1 MRNHTGTHLLHR
13 ALRNVVGERARQAG
27 SLVTPDYL
35 RFDFPFDRALTDDEK
50 RAIEDEVRRI
60 IRDDR
65 PVSIAFMTMAE
76 AIEGGADAFFDE
88 KYGETVRTIRVEDY
102 SFELCGGT
110 HCRATGQIGGFV
122 ITGERSIGSRDAPHR
137 GASPAPPPTRSSASG
152 STTLERAADGRSAR
166 RRSTPSPERVAA
178 LQDELREAKRRLKA
192 GGGGRPARSPAS
204 WPRRAREVA
213 PGVRLVAAAAA
224 VRLDGRAQGAA
235 RDVRGALGLGRRRA
249 RPRRRRAAAVRD
261 RHRRPRRARHLGRR
275 PGHGRD
281 ARHRGPRRR
290 TAGDGPGQGHAPR
303 RARPTRWR
311 RSGPASRHGG
321 LMAFWRRIWQRDGE
335 RGARRLHRARR
346 RHRVRQGAR
355 LRDRRRRATARSA
368 ASAASARACRTCSRA
383 RSPTSPAVV
392 DNCAVALQ
400 EAEEMAGFR
409 PTQVVI
415 GIAGELVK
423 GFTTTHSQER
433 KKPDQPITEAEL
445 QKLIDA
451 VQREAL
457 HEAERAITWE
467 TGLPHVDVRLVHAAV
482 TGASIDGYALTNPV
496 GFQGR
501 HVKIGI
507 FNAFAPL
514 VHLGALQSVA
524 SQLDLELLEI
534 VAEPYAVARVL
545 GSDQIRQ
552 AGALFVDVGGG
563 TTDVALVRQGGIEGT
578 RMFAL
583 GGRAFTKSLADRLDL
598 PFPRAEALKVDYARG
613 RRGRAA
619 RRTSPRSSPTTSR
632 VWAAGVELVMEELSG
647 GDLLPGRIFL
657 CGGGSRLPEIRRRPR
672 RRRRST
678 SGCRSPGRPR
688 SSVMAPDQIETI
700 SDATDLLVDQQD
712 VTPLGLA
719 YQAIELQTTEDAA
732 RCRPAPRPAG
742 DEGLTDGRTR
752 SSTSTSTTRSP
763 RPPPASAPSEAARV
777 AVVLPYGSRVATS
790 RINFRLLS
798 RDALTHEK
806 RLSIVAGDPATRA
819 LAASAGLPVFA
830 SVAEYEASVAGLED
844 DRREPRPRRRG
855 RRRGGGR
862 GAAAARLGRSRGA
875 EPRRPRRPAAAG
887 RRGAPPARAP
897 GDGTLGPASR
907 RRPSRAARGVA
918 PRRRRDRPR
927 PPSRRRRTIAG
938 AAIRRR
944 AAPHGAP
951 DRPRRASARRS
962 VGRGGI
968 RTPLDHRR
976 RDPRPGGPRRWG
988 RRLPAPAV
996 GDDRRHAP
1004 DRSRSGRSS

>member
-1 MRNHTGTHLLHR
+1 MEFDELTGHGDAEIVLDRTPFYAEGGGQVGDHGTIREPGGGSELFTVTDTQKPVGGLIVQRGTLHGRIRVGETVEAVVDADRRADTMRNHTGTHLLHR

-35 RFDFPFDRALTDDEK
+35 RFDFPFDRGLTVDELH
-50 RAIEDEVRRI
+50 AIEDEVHRI
-60 IRDDR
+60 IREDR
-65 PVSIAFMTMAE
+65 PVSIAFMSMAE

-88 KYGETVRTIRVEDY
+88 KYGETVRTIRVQDY

-110 HCRATGQIGGFV
+110 HARATGQIGGFL
-122 ITGERSIGSRDAPHR
+122 ITAERSIGSGMRRIEAVT
-137 GASPAPPPTRSSASG
+137 G
-152 STTLERAADGRSAR
+152 RAADELVR
-166 RRSTPSPERVAA
+166 RRFDALEGAASAVGAQSVDGIGERIAA
-178 LQDELREAKRRLKA
+178 LQDELRETKRRLKA
-192 GGGGRPARSPAS
+192 GAGAGL
-204 WPRRAREVA
+204 PRAGELAATATEVA
-213 PGVRLVAAAAA
+213 PGVRLVAAALPFESMDALKA
-224 VRLDGRAQGAA
+224 AA
-235 RDVRGALGLGRRRA
+235 RDVSGALGSGVVALGLDADEPQLFVTVSDDLVGARDLRG
-249 RPRRRRAAAVRD
+249 RPR
-261 RHRRPRRARHLGRR
+261 
-275 PGHGRD
+275 HGRH
-281 ARHRGPRRR
+281 AGARGPRRR
-290 TAGDGPGQGHAPR
+290 QTGDGTGPGYPPGGFGGRAGGDPVAPR
-303 RARPTRWR
+303 DR
-311 RSGPASRHGG
+311 G
-321 LMAFWRRIWQRDGE
+321 LMAFWRRIWQRDASEALAACTALDVGTE
-335 RGARRLHRARR
+335 FAKALVFDIDPSGHGSVRGVGRK
-346 RHRVRQGAR
+346 RQGLSHMQSGTVA
-355 LRDRRRRATARSA
+355 DIA
-368 ASAASARACRTCSRA
+368 
-383 RSPTSPAVV
+383 AVV

-445 QKLIDA
+445 QRLIDA

-613 RRGRAA
+613 VTVDHGEEVATIVA
-619 RRTSPRSSPTTSR
+619 DDVR

-657 CGGGSRLPEIRRRPR
+657 CGGGSRLPEIPAALASQAFYERLPFARP
-672 RRRRST
+672 
-678 SGCRSPGRPR
+678 PEVV
-688 SSVMAPDQIETI
+688 VMSPDQIETI

-719 YQAIELQTTEDAA
+719 FQAIELQTSEDAL
-732 RCRPAPRPAG
+732 
-742 DEGLTDGRTR
+742 D
-752 SSTSTSTTRSP
+752 
-763 RPPPASAPSEAARV
+763 AALRRV
-777 AVVLPYGSRVATS
+777 L
-790 RINFRLLS
+790 
-798 RDALTHEK
+798 
-806 RLSIVAGDPATRA
+806 RA
-819 LAASAGLPVFA
+819 MKV
-830 SVAEYEASVAGLED
+830 
-844 DRREPRPRRRG
+844 
-855 RRRGGGR
+855 
-862 GAAAARLGRSRGA
+862 
-875 EPRRPRRPAAAG
+875 
-887 RRGAPPARAP
+887 
-897 GDGTLGPASR
+897 
-907 RRPSRAARGVA
+907 
-918 PRRRRDRPR
+918 
-927 PPSRRRRTIAG
+927 
-938 AAIRRR
+938 
-944 AAPHGAP
+944 
-951 DRPRRASARRS
+951 
-962 VGRGGI
+962 
-968 RTPLDHRR
+968 
-976 RDPRPGGPRRWG
+976 
-988 RRLPAPAV
+988 
-996 GDDRRHAP
+996 
-1004 DRSRSGRSS
+1004 